1 MQPREIAI
9 IILIFMLGAM
19 FILSGCGEIPVDT
32 DSVERE
38 LDETQTVAKDLSR
51 EIELLRLVIDDLEL
65 QLERCNN
72 VQP

>member
-9 IILIFMLGAM
+9 IILILMLGGM
-19 FILSGCGEIPVDT
+19 FILSGCGEVPVDT

-51 EIELLRLVIDDLEL
+51 EIELLRLVIDDLEI
-65 QLERCNN
+65 QLERCND